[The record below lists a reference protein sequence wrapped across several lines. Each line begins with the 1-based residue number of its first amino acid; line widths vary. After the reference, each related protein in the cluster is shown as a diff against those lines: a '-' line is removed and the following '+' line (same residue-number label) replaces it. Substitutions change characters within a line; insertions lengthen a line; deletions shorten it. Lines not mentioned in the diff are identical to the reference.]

1 MAIEKEYT
9 DNQIG
14 WVKTYTDAEVRAVR
28 EAVKVVAETN
38 TAKFEAQNEWRAQ
51 MKDQVEK
58 FAPREFVDNVRD
70 ITIRQ
75 IDATR
80 ESLLK
85 IIEKQDALIQKQ
97 EEKLVTLERQN
108 SYWLG
113 RFIGA
118 VAVLGVL
125 EILLKYVFK

>member
-1 MAIEKEYT
+1 MAIEKEYI

-38 TAKFEAQNEWRAQ
+38 SAKFEAQNEWRQQ

-58 FAPREFVDNVRD
+58 FAPREFVENVRD
-70 ITIRQ
+70 ITLRQ
-75 IDATR
+75 LDATR
-80 ESLLK
+80 ENLLK
-85 IIEKQDALIQKQ
+85 VIEKQEGVIQKQ